1 MTVKKASEELGLGVK
16 FITLKMEYILFLSI
30 NLSCIIFA
38 NKIRTYQKIIKYLK
52 LCFLI
57 PEAIKYMMDNKIY
70 LDTSHL
76 SLSDYEVSVKNDLY
90 NFIFSNVRFDSEGCY
105 IKSVSS
111 ITKRKVAGWDPA
123 YRLRLLGVK

>member
-1 MTVKKASEELGLGVK
+1 
-16 FITLKMEYILFLSI
+16 
-30 NLSCIIFA
+30 
-38 NKIRTYQKIIKYLK
+38 
-52 LCFLI
+52 
-57 PEAIKYMMDNKIY
+57 MMDNKIY